1 MYGNNYYQQPRN
13 LNPQNYQQQPYQ
25 QIYQPMPIQPT
36 ITQPI
41 TSSLQGKSV
50 DSIDVVKAMDI
61 PLDGSISY
69 FPLADGSAIV
79 SKQIQSDGTSK
90 TITYRP
96 VIDEQIEQIKYA
108 TLEDV
113 KQEIKNIDLGDID
126 DLKEEIRELKKQIKE
141 LKKKSD

>member
-1 MYGNNYYQQPRN
+1 MYGTNYYQQQRN
-13 LNPQNYQQQPYQ
+13 LNPQTYQQQPYQ
-25 QIYQPMPIQPT
+25 QIYQPMPVQPT

-41 TSSLQGKSV
+41 ASGLQGKSV
-50 DSIDVVKAMDI
+50 DSVDVVKAMDI

-79 SKQIQSDGTSK
+79 SKQIQNDGTSK
-90 TITYRP
+90 TIIYRP

-113 KQEIKNIDLGDID
+113 KQEIKNIDFGDIE
-126 DLKEEIRELKKQIKE
+126 DLKEEIKELKKQIKE
-141 LKKKSD
+141 IKKKSD